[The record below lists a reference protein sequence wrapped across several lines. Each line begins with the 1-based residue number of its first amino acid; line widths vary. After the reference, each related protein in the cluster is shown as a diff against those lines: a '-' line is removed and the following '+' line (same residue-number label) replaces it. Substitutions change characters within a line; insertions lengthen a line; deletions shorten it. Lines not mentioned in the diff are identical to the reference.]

1 MKVLKRLIY
10 VLLMI
15 PMCTVVFIMESLL
28 LFLIVL
34 AIWIITGNT
43 VLRVRVTNGGNP
55 FYVCTI
61 TQIVYYSMD
70 EYLTKLLKL

>member
-15 PMCTVVFIMESLL
+15 PMCVVVFITESLS

-43 VLRVRVTNGGNP
+43 ILRVRVTNGGKP
-55 FYVCTI
+55 FYVHTI

>member
-15 PMCTVVFIMESLL
+15 PMCTVVFITEGLS

-43 VLRVRVTNGGNP
+43 ILRVRVTNGSKP
-55 FYVCTI
+55 FYVYTI